1 MKKCLSILLICILG
15 FGIGVSAQSSKRL
28 TDLENKR
35 KEALDR
41 IEKTTQMLNKNKA
54 TTKNTL
60 YRLNVLTDQ
69 IKARESFLKDL
80 EGELK
85 TINSE
90 VAEVQSEYEV
100 LSRSLSVKKEKY
112 AKSLRLMSRRN
123 KSEDKL
129 MFILS
134 AKDLNQMT
142 RRMRYLDEYAGYQ
155 RIQANE
161 ISRKQTELNGKRL
174 TLESA
179 YKEKETVK
187 NKKEQETNII
197 QKERGAQS
205 KLVTELRGKEKSL
218 NVELKKQKK
227 QADQLNKQI
236 DNLIAEE
243 ARKSAEK
250 AAKDKTKVRTAE
262 TKGGYAM
269 TVEEK
274 KLSGD
279 FGKNQGALPFPV
291 SQSGTI
297 VVHFGEQKYQ
307 NLKYVQSTSKGIEIQ
322 TSPGASAVAVFGGVV
337 SKVFAVPGY
346 NSGVIIRHGNYM
358 TVYANLTNIQVKPG
372 DKVKI
377 GEAIGKIYV
386 DSEQNNQ
393 TILNFQIFKEL
404 QRLNPELWLRK
415 R

>member
-1 MKKCLSILLICILG
+1 MKHCFSLLLIFLFCLG
-15 FGIGVSAQSSKRL
+15 LCAQNGKRL
-28 TDLENKR
+28 SELEKKR
-35 KEALDR
+35 KDALER
-41 IEKTTQMLNKNKA
+41 VEKTTQMLSKNKA

-60 YRLNVLTDQ
+60 YRLNVISDQ
-69 IKARESFLKDL
+69 IKARESFLN
-80 EGELK
+80 ELSSEIK
-85 TINSE
+85 VINIE
-90 VAEVQSEYEV
+90 VAEVQAEYTE

-134 AKDLNQMT
+134 AKDLNQMSS
-142 RRMRYLDEYAGYQ
+142 RMRYLDEYAGYQ
-155 RIQANE
+155 RVQANE
-161 ISRKQTELNGKRL
+161 ISRKQTELNEKRIA
-174 TLESA
+174 LEAA
-179 YKEKETVK
+179 YREKEAVK
-187 NKKEQETNII
+187 NKKEQETSILE
-197 QKERGAQS
+197 KERGVQS
-205 KLVTELRGKEKSL
+205 HLVSELKGKEKLL
-218 NVELKKQKK
+218 NAELSKQKR
-227 QADQLNKQI
+227 QAEQLNRQI
-236 DNLIAEE
+236 ENLIAEE
-243 ARKSAEK
+243 ARKAAAK
-250 AAKDKTKVRTAE
+250 ASKDKTTTRTAE

-291 SQSGTI
+291 SQSGSI

-307 NLKYVQSTSKGIEIQ
+307 DLKYVQNSSKGIDIQ
-322 TSPGASAVAVFGGVV
+322 TKAGASALTVFGGVV
-337 SKVFAVPGY
+337 SKVFALPGFN
-346 NSGVIIRHGNYM
+346 NSVIIRHGNYL
-358 TVYANLTNIQVKPG
+358 TVYANLSDIYVKAG

-377 GEAIGKIYV
+377 GEAIGKIFV

-393 TILNFQIFKEL
+393 TILHFQIWKDT